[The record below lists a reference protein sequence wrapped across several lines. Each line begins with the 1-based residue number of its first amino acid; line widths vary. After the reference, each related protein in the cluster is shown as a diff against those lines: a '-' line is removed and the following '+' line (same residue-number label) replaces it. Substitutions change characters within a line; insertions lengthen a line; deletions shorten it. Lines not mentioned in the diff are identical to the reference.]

1 MFYLHSIYSFK
12 EFENFRQINKRKRY
26 LRLRGL
32 YQPSSLI
39 LGYKMSFKGRFTR
52 KQRASSI

>member
-1 MFYLHSIYSFK
+1 MFYLYVDFSFK
-12 EFENFRQINKRKRY
+12 KIMEYLNLNRRKHYIKLKNKCK
-26 LRLRGL
+26 
-32 YQPSSLI
+32 PSSFI